1 MTLSWQVLLT
11 STVVS
16 AIIGALAGW
25 VSPRALA
32 RLQAR
37 LNYDATARLRLYEA
51 IGPLRFQ
58 LLLACRDVE
67 RRVSVHVE
75 GGPWDMDP
83 AKYFVRSFIF
93 RILRPLALIILV
105 ERETRYADFAVDE
118 SSLDLIKFE
127 TAASRILV
135 DDDPLPYYDGLDWVS
150 ETQHVFRDNLRKA
163 ASRLLNMD
171 PSGKAYVID
180 GAEFDARWP
189 DPLADPDLKP
199 LAQLFADC
207 DGWITKN
214 PVFWCRLVGF
224 AYVCSWYI
232 ENHGRKLGFA
242 ARPIDAGRLLRR
254 VDDPQ
259 ILDHLAEY
267 PRIFEDILAKPL

>member
-1 MTLSWQVLLT
+1 MSWQVLLT

-25 VSPRALA
+25 VSSRSLA
-32 RLQAR
+32 RLQAK
-37 LNYDATARLRLYEA
+37 LNYDSTARLRLYEA

-67 RRVSVHVE
+67 RRVSLHLE
-75 GGPWDMDP
+75 GGPWDMNP
-83 AKYFVRSFIF
+83 AGYFARSFIF

-105 ERETRYADFAVDE
+105 ERQTRYADFAVDE

-135 DDDPLPYYDGLDWVS
+135 DDDPLPYYDGLDWVMQ
-150 ETQHVFRDNLRKA
+150 TQHVFRDNLRKA
-163 ASRLLNMD
+163 AAKLLNVD
-171 PSGKAYVID
+171 SAGKTYVID
-180 GAEFDARWP
+180 GAEFDSKWP
-189 DPLADPDLKP
+189 DPLADPDLEP
-199 LAQLFADC
+199 LARLFANC

-232 ENHGRKLGFA
+232 GTHGRNLGFA
-242 ARPIDAGRLLRR
+242 ARPIDAANLLRR

-259 ILDHLAEY
+259 ILDHVAEY
-267 PRIFEDILAKPL
+267 PQIFEAILAKPL